1 MKRYTVKKTIRLDMH
16 ACEMMSSNISK
27 KYGDGR
33 VTESEY
39 IRSLIYG
46 DNIENADFDK
56 KEFIKIR
63 RVLAGCGNNLN
74 QIAHRMNMDI
84 YTVEDRAALNGCM
97 EDVRMVRQELDEMI
111 KRLFEG

>member
-1 MKRYTVKKTIRLDMH
+1 MKKYTVKKTIRLDQH
-16 ACEMMSSNISK
+16 ACELMNKNMSK

-39 IRSLIYG
+39 IRSLIYA

-56 KEFIKIR
+56 KQFIKMR

-74 QIAHRMNMDI
+74 QIAHKMNMDI
-84 YTVEDRAALNGCM
+84 YTQADKVKLMSCM
-97 EDVRMVRQELDEMI
+97 DDVRNIRRQLDVMI
-111 KRLFEG
+111 KRLFEE